1 MEDLERNFTEEK
13 NAEFLRIA
21 INNDVMKKIQVIA
34 SIKDINGKKQEVTSQ
49 IVEMAVNFLY
59 KEKIVKELQS
69 LGEN

>member
-1 MEDLERNFTEEK
+1 MEYLERNFTEEK

>member
-1 MEDLERNFTEEK
+1 MENLERNFTEEK